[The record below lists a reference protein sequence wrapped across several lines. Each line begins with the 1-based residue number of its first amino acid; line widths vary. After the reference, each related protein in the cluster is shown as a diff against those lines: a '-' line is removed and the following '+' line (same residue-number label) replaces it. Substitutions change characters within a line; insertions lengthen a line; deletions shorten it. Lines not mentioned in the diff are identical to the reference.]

1 MVETLEDI
9 GEFGLISRIAE
20 IVYTSSDLALD
31 FSDDAA
37 LWHQGSGWLIATT
50 DAVVEDIDFR
60 LNTFSWEDIG
70 WKALA
75 VNLSDI
81 AAMGG
86 TPRGAFVTLCLP
98 AGCETAAVSA
108 FYRGMSLLA
117 EEAETPILGGDLSSS
132 AQVMVNVTVIGE
144 VESPERVL
152 KRNAAQVGDQVAVT
166 GVLGSAAAGLA
177 LLERGDSG
185 DTPHAARFVAAQRR
199 PTPRL
204 REGRALVDI
213 GVRCGM
219 DVSDGLAADLK
230 KLCLASGVAAEVMLS
245 SIPTDSN
252 LQMVFGESFREHA
265 IGGGEDFE
273 LLFTAPPEVM
283 SRAEACLSSNSPAHC
298 TVIGTI
304 VPGHSG
310 AISMRDEH
318 GRAMPGFHEGFDH
331 FGTAAAPL
339 SGG

>member
-1 MVETLEDI
+1 MAETLEDI
-9 GEFGLISRIAE
+9 GEFGLISRIAKT
-20 IVYTSSDLALD
+20 VYTSSNLALD
-31 FSDDAA
+31 FRDDAA
-37 LWHQGSGWLIATT
+37 LWQQGSGWLIATT
-50 DAVVEDIDFR
+50 DAVVEDVDFR

-98 AGCETAAVSA
+98 ATCETAAVSA

-117 EEAETPILGGDLSSS
+117 EETDTPILGGDLSAS
-132 AQVMVNVTVIGE
+132 AQLVANVAVIGE
-144 VESPERVL
+144 VESSERVL
-152 KRNAAQVGDQVAVT
+152 KRKAAQVGDQIAVT

-185 DTPHAARFVAAQRR
+185 DTPHGARFMAAQRR
-199 PTPRL
+199 PAPRL
-204 REGRALVDI
+204 REGRALVDM

-219 DVSDGLAADLK
+219 DVSDGLSADLK
-230 KLCLASGVAAEVMLS
+230 KLCLASDVAAELKLG
-245 SIPTDSN
+245 SIPTDAS
-252 LQMVFGESFREHA
+252 LGTVFGDSFRERA

-273 LLFTAPPEVM
+273 LLFTAPPAVM
-283 SRAEACLSSNSPAHC
+283 NTVEAWLSSNSLAPC
-298 TVIGTI
+298 TVIGAI
-304 VPGHSG
+304 VPGPHG
-310 AISMRDEH
+310 AVVVRDVH
-318 GRAMPGFHEGFDH
+318 GRVVPVSNEGFDH

-339 SGG
+339 SGN